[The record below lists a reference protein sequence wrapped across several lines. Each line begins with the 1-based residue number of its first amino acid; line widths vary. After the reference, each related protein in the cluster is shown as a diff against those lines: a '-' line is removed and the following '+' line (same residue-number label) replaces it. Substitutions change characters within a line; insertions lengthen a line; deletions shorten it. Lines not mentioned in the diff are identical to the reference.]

1 MRSMKHHTLGMA
13 AVQMYLMILFVCI
26 INGQGQTIAKGSE
39 VRLTDDW
46 TFLQNEFA
54 KINYRWDEKMR
65 GMLGKCF
72 VTLTSQGIRGS
83 RNIVGL
89 PSPDGSQNGIWYFPL
104 SVLSSKCETQSPT
117 EKPTLSPTEK
127 PTAAPTPSP
136 TDKPTAAPTC
146 IEKQTW
152 TKEVAKN
159 NCAAK
164 YKLRKFNR
172 VKACDSNL
180 QGRLEMSVANQLYR
194 KCKSQCVYDYDTILT
209 DAKAAFRYRKRK
221 KCYKFYTKGNCLRK
235 RGIAKVVE
243 RAKLLC

>member
-54 KINYRWDEKMR
+54 KKINYRWAEGMR

-72 VTLTSQGIRGS
+72 VTLTSQGLWGS

-89 PSPDGSQNGIWYFPL
+89 PSP
-104 SVLSSKCETQSPT
+104 KCETQSPT

-172 VKACDSNL
+172 VKAC
-180 QGRLEMSVANQLYR
+180 G
-194 KCKSQCVYDYDTILT
+194 
-209 DAKAAFRYRKRK
+209 
-221 KCYKFYTKGNCLRK
+221 
-235 RGIAKVVE
+235 
-243 RAKLLC
+243 